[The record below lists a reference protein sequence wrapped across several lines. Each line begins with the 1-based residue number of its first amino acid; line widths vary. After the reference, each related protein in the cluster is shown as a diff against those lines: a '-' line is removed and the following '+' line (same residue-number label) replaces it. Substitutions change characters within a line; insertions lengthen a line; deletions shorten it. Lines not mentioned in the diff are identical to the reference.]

1 MNGEPETV
9 RRFFVLAGA
18 RSVLNAFEAFQEV
31 VGLGDGGLHRHDQGI
46 HIGFHLH
53 GFAPQ

>member
-9 RRFFVLAGA
+9 RRFFVLAGS

-31 VGLGDGGLHRHDQGI
+31 VG
-46 HIGFHLH
+46 
-53 GFAPQ
+53 